1 MNFWENSNYAH
12 LYSAMKKAR
21 EEIGSSILNN
31 KLILF
36 EAIPLNFSLDKAPD
50 HFHVKNSNVTEDLHR
65 KGPNQGDQ
73 KANRC
78 QIGRTNKWKI
88 MANKVL
94 DPNYSQLKDLIR
106 ALDKIEELNE
116 HDEQV

>member
-1 MNFWENSNYAH
+1 MNFC
-12 LYSAMKKAR
+12 
-21 EEIGSSILNN
+21 
-31 KLILF
+31 
-36 EAIPLNFSLDKAPD
+36 LDKAPD
-50 HFHVKNSNVTEDLHR
+50 HFHVKHR
-65 KGPNQGDQ
+65 HKDDH
-73 KANRC
+73 KAHRC

-116 HDEQV
+116 HDEQVQIAFRIGKAPPLKFSDAEQEILNEYVEQL